1 MRVTKR
7 QLRRIIKEER
17 SKLVREMNP
26 DGSISADEDAGREA
40 LLREVENTIYD
51 LIQTVQM
58 RADEIGGSFRSPGIR
73 AQAFKLI
80 ADAIHEAR

>member
-1 MRVTKR
+1 MKITKR
-7 QLRRIIKEER
+7 QFRRIIKEER